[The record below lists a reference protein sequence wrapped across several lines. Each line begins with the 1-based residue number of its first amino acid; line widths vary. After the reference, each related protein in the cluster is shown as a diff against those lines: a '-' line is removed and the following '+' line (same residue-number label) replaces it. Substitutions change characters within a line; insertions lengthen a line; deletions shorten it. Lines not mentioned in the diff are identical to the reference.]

1 MAKQDKDIIE
11 KYKKKIRGEIAG
23 DVDFSS
29 SYSYE
34 YKHFRETQL
43 SGARTFYEKMCQ
55 AAERT
60 LPITPSEKDAQEVET
75 YLKLAHLETTPQGV
89 FALAYF
95 LSIISTIVAGALALV
110 LSNLFIFA
118 GGLIAAVIFL
128 LFVPKIPKRIL
139 TVWRSQASDE
149 LVLAVLYLTIYMQ
162 HTPNLE
168 RAVAFV
174 AKHVSPPLSIDFMK
188 LLWDVE
194 TKTYS
199 SITDALNDY
208 AETWKD
214 WDPQFVD
221 ALRIIETSLYEGN
234 PSRKK
239 EILDKAIEIILEGT
253 QDRLLGFAHNL
264 KSPLEILHMLG
275 IVLPVM
281 GLVVLPM
288 AAAFMGDVI
297 KWYHL
302 VLLYNILLPIMV
314 YYIGIEVLATRPA
327 GAKKTDIYQFLNK
340 KYKFGVTIGGKDL
353 PIPAGF
359 FGILAF
365 LVVGGLPTYYFYIL
379 SSLPAEQ
386 FRDALFSQLSIFA
399 SILLIAAIGFGLG
412 IYYYLSVSRAIKM
425 KRRIEGIENTF
436 TDSVFQL
443 GQRLTEHMPV
453 ELAFEKIAESEKS
466 EIAKF
471 YKKVV
476 QNIRNLGMDLR
487 SAIFDKRFGAL
498 HNYPSAIV
506 TSTMQVLVE
515 GAKRSPEIV
524 GQSLIT
530 ISRYLRSVNRVS
542 ERMKDLLAET
552 TSSMQMQVKVFVPVI
567 AGIVVGL
574 AILTTGIL
582 QSLGKQLG
590 GLETG
595 GAREQVG
602 IGILDI
608 FNIKDMISPV
618 VFQLIVG
625 LYVLQ
630 ISYILSVLLSGIVHG
645 RDTAEENLETGL
657 NLIIASA
664 IYLAVAGGTM
674 FFFNQL
680 AAPITSQLIL

>member
-234 PSRKK
+234 LQRKK
-239 EILDKAIEIILEGT
+239 EILDKALQVILEGT
-253 QDRLLGFAHNL
+253 QDKMLGFAHNL
-264 KSPLEILHMLG
+264 KSPLESLHMLG

-281 GLVVLPM
+281 GLVVMPM
-288 AAAFMGDVI
+288 VAAFMGDAV

-302 VLLYNILLPIMV
+302 LLLYNIILPIAV
-314 YYIGIEVLATRPA
+314 YIIGMEVLATRPA
-327 GAKKTDIYQFLNK
+327 GTKTTDIYQFLHQR
-340 KYKFGVTIGGKDL
+340 YESFGVSVNDISVPVPAGLIGLIIFSVVGAL
-353 PIPAGF
+353 PI
-359 FGILAF
+359 
-365 LVVGGLPTYYFYIL
+365 YYFYNL
-379 SSLPAEQ
+379 LSLPAQELK
-386 FRDALFSQLSIFA
+386 AGLFSQLAVFA
-399 SILLIAAIGFGLG
+399 SIGLVAAVGIGLG
-412 IYYYLSVSRAIKM
+412 IYYYLSVSQAINLK
-425 KRRIEGIENTF
+425 KRIQSIEETF
-436 TDSVFQL
+436 TDSIFQL
-443 GQRLTEHMPV
+443 GQRLNEHLPV
-453 ELAFEKIAESEKS
+453 EVAFERIAKSEKS
-466 EIAKF
+466 EIAIF

-476 QNIRNLGMDLR
+476 RNISNLGLDLR
-487 SAIFDKRFGAL
+487 SAIFDPKHGAI
-498 HNYPSAIV
+498 NDYPSSIMI
-506 TSTMQVLVE
+506 STMQVVIE

-524 GQSLIT
+524 GQSLVT
-530 ISRYLRSVNRVS
+530 ISEYLRSVNRVAA
-542 ERMKDLLAET
+542 RMQDLLAET
-552 TSSMQMQVKVFVPVI
+552 TSSMQMQVKIFVPVI

-574 AILTTGIL
+574 AVLTISILR
-582 QSLGKQLG
+582 SLGQQLG
-590 GLETG
+590 GIG
-595 GAREQVG
+595 GQSTAQEAA
-602 IGILDI
+602 IGTSLLDI
-608 FNIKDMISPV
+608 FP
-618 VFQLIVG
+618 
-625 LYVLQ
+625 
-630 ISYILSVLLSGIVHG
+630 
-645 RDTAEENLETGL
+645 
-657 NLIIASA
+657 
-664 IYLAVAGGTM
+664 
-674 FFFNQL
+674 
-680 AAPITSQLIL
+680 